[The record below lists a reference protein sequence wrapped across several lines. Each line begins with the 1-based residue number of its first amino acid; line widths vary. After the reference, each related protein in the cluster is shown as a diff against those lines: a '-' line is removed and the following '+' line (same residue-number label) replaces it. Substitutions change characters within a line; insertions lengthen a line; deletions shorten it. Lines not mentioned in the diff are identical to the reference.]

1 LSGNLNIPNS
11 VIGIDMAAFSNC
23 INLSNVTFGG
33 KLNYIG
39 PSAFYGCKSLKSIKI
54 PTNVFEIDN
63 FAFAYC
69 EGLVDVEVPYLE
81 KASKQTHLSAA
92 PVWKKPRLIQ
102 I

>member
-39 PSAFYGCKSLKSIKI
+39 PSAFYG
-54 PTNVFEIDN
+54 
-63 FAFAYC
+63 
-69 EGLVDVEVPYLE
+69 LVDVEVPYLE